1 MSKDFLCFYFVVDQ
15 MLSISGNDLENG
27 GMSCK
32 QKYKTENME
41 SKLLILILFCFCLL
55 CWLSPVFIVAASCFN
70 YVGPCR

>member
-15 MLSISGNDLENG
+15 MLTISGNDLENG

-55 CWLSPVFIVAASCFN
+55 C
-70 YVGPCR
+70 